1 MVRSLDVYKASA
13 GSGKTFRL
21 TLDYLSY
28 LIGNPE
34 SFRHILAVTFTNRA
48 TEEMKRRI
56 LSGLYGIA
64 HGLPDARG
72 YVERLCGVSPTGE
85 KLDEQLVA
93 ERASTALF
101 NLLHHYNDF
110 RIETID
116 SFFQRVFRNLA
127 RELNLTANLRIDL
140 NDKQVE
146 QQAVDQLI
154 EELDGKDEVLT
165 WLMDFISENIDED
178 KNWNVI
184 GQVKSFGENIFK
196 DFYKENSERLLA
208 INEKGVFDAIKKQLM
223 IVRNQAKDE
232 MVSIGN
238 AFFEDLESHGIEE
251 GDLWQKSGGPVSYF
265 KKLRNGHFNSD
276 IFNKRAATVYDDYRQ
291 WAPKGSAKSALIIER
306 AEKVWH
312 PLMEKAEN
320 MRTTQYKLYQSANL
334 TLRHLNQLR
343 LLGHIERRVN
353 QLNEEANRFLLSN
366 TQSLLSRLIQ
376 DQDSP
381 FIFEKIGSR
390 LKHIMIDEFQ
400 DTSTIQWK
408 NFKILLTECMSH
420 GNKNL
425 IVGDVK
431 QSIYRWRSGDWRL
444 LNDIEAEF
452 PHGQDQFEI
461 KHLDTNYRSDRKVIT
476 FNNAFFEQAVMLEER
491 KLEEEGVT
499 GSEMYR
505 RAYADVCQQL
515 PKWKENTDKGYVHIE
530 LLPKEDY
537 RKNVLE
543 KLIETVKTLVVEK
556 GVRSNDIAIL
566 VRVNRDIPTI
576 ANHFMENMPEVKI
589 VSDEAFKLNASVAV
603 NMLIDALKVLNTP
616 EDHLTMAQLAKC
628 YQKEIL
634 QNHLSDSALFAEG
647 RPVTELLPEAFNEEY
662 TRLTGMPL
670 FDLVERLYHIFHL
683 DRLSGQST
691 YIATLYDIL
700 GDYLRERTPDIN
712 MFLKDWENVFS
723 EMTIQ
728 GDEIDGIRLIS
739 IHKSKGL
746 EFPHVIIP
754 FCDWQLE
761 QQGTIWC
768 VPGEAPFNALPIVPI
783 PYSSKQLLGTIYE
796 KDYWQEHLQNTVDN
810 MNLLYVAFTRARKS
824 LIAFGKRD
832 NNQSRSQIIQEVLPK
847 IAEQLGDRATLEDEG
862 NETNIVFTY
871 GTLEKSEERQNE
883 MQKHASQNTFLTM
896 PTPLR
901 ITIKS
906 YETQAEFRQSNL
918 SQKFIMGEPDA
929 HQESYIKAG
938 NVLHQIFSQIH
949 TIDDIAIMLE
959 QLRRDGILYQK
970 DVSEAKIKGMLNKI
984 IANKRIAEWFS
995 PKWQVFNECTILTK
1009 DEQGALVQYRPDRVM
1024 TDGDETVVIDFKFG
1038 KPREEYQSQVR
1049 QYMQLLTDMGY
1060 QKISGF
1066 LWFVYKNEIQ
1076 EVQLT

>member
-1 MVRSLDVYKASA
+1 M
-13 GSGKTFRL
+13 
-21 TLDYLSY
+21 
-28 LIGNPE
+28 
-34 SFRHILAVTFTNRA
+34 
-48 TEEMKRRI
+48 
-56 LSGLYGIA
+56 
-64 HGLPDARG
+64 
-72 YVERLCGVSPTGE
+72 
-85 KLDEQLVA
+85 
-93 ERASTALF
+93 
-101 NLLHHYNDF
+101 
-110 RIETID
+110 
-116 SFFQRVFRNLA
+116 
-127 RELNLTANLRIDL
+127 
-140 NDKQVE
+140 
-146 QQAVDQLI
+146 
-154 EELDGKDEVLT
+154 
-165 WLMDFISENIDED
+165 
-178 KNWNVI
+178 
-184 GQVKSFGENIFK
+184 
-196 DFYKENSERLLA
+196 
-208 INEKGVFDAIKKQLM
+208 
-223 IVRNQAKDE
+223 
-232 MVSIGN
+232 
-238 AFFEDLESHGIEE
+238 
-251 GDLWQKSGGPVSYF
+251 
-265 KKLRNGHFNSD
+265 
-276 IFNKRAATVYDDYRQ
+276 
-291 WAPKGSAKSALIIER
+291 
-306 AEKVWH
+306 
-312 PLMEKAEN
+312 
-320 MRTTQYKLYQSANL
+320 
-334 TLRHLNQLR
+334 
-343 LLGHIERRVN
+343 
-353 QLNEEANRFLLSN
+353 
-366 TQSLLSRLIQ
+366 
-376 DQDSP
+376 
-381 FIFEKIGSR
+381 
-390 LKHIMIDEFQ
+390 
-400 DTSTIQWK
+400 
-408 NFKILLTECMSH
+408 
-420 GNKNL
+420 
-425 IVGDVK
+425 
-431 QSIYRWRSGDWRL
+431 
-444 LNDIEAEF
+444 
-452 PHGQDQFEI
+452 
-461 KHLDTNYRSDRKVIT
+461 
-476 FNNAFFEQAVMLEER
+476 
-491 KLEEEGVT
+491 
-499 GSEMYR
+499 
-505 RAYADVCQQL
+505 
-515 PKWKENTDKGYVHIE
+515 
-530 LLPKEDY
+530 
-537 RKNVLE
+537 
-543 KLIETVKTLVVEK
+543 
-556 GVRSNDIAIL
+556 
-566 VRVNRDIPTI
+566 
-576 ANHFMENMPEVKI
+576 
-589 VSDEAFKLNASVAV
+589 
-603 NMLIDALKVLNTP
+603 
-616 EDHLTMAQLAKC
+616 
-628 YQKEIL
+628 
-634 QNHLSDSALFAEG
+634 
-647 RPVTELLPEAFNEEY
+647 
-662 TRLTGMPL
+662 
-670 FDLVERLYHIFHL
+670 VERLYHIFHL

-723 EMTIQ
+723 EMTVQ

-768 VPGEAPFNALPIVPI
+768 VPSEAPFNALPIVPI

-871 GTLEKSEERQNE
+871 GTLEKAEECQNE